1 MFNSSISFRK
11 IFYFSLFFVFF
22 APSVVFTHIEAA
34 LKTLKKH
41 WMFCTFVTILFAT
54 VIYTNTI
61 VHPYMLADNRHY
73 LFYIWNKLYGRFFW
87 FRFIMAP
94 IFLLSIIII
103 HHSISTQSAGFKL
116 IYALCTIAS
125 IALQQL
131 IEVRY
136 FIIPF
141 LIARL
146 SMASVKF
153 KLVILE
159 LVMYSAINAIVF
171 YLFATKEIYW
181 KDYDYVQRLIW

>member
-1 MFNSSISFRK
+1 M
-11 IFYFSLFFVFF
+11 
-22 APSVVFTHIEAA
+22 
-34 LKTLKKH
+34 TLKKH
-41 WMFCTFVTILFAT
+41 WIFSAFVTILFAT
-54 VIYTNTI
+54 VIYKNTI

-73 LFYIWNKLYGRFFW
+73 LFYIWNKFYGRYWW

-94 IFLLSIIII
+94 FYLLSIIIV
-103 HHSISTQSAGFKL
+103 HHSISTRSDGFKL
-116 IYALCTIAS
+116 IYGLCTIAS

-131 IEVRY
+131 IEIRY

-141 LIARL
+141 LILRL
-146 SMASVKF
+146 SINSVKF

-159 LVMYSAINAIVF
+159 LVMYLTINAIVF